1 MKGISYL
8 TDNKGKQKAL
18 VIDLKFY
25 AEEVQDFL
33 DGIIA
38 ESRKKEPKSDY
49 QKTIGKILKARKLQP
64 SV

>member
-18 VIDLKFY
+18 VIDLKLY

-49 QKTIGKILKARKLQP
+49 QKVIGKILKARKLQG